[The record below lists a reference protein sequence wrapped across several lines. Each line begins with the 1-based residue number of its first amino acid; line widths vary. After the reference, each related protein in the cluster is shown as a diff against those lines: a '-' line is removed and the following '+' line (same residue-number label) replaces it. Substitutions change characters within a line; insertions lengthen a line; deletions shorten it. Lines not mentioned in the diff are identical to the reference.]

1 MDDTIVDFGGDRLG
15 ANLIEIASQEGF
27 FENLKPLPLLHEV
40 NKLASICPENIFI
53 LSACLQES
61 LYCKDEKIRWLKK
74 YLPAV
79 CKENVV
85 FTISGMNKTDFV
97 EKKTGMCITKYDI
110 LIDDYSRNIEEWET
124 AGGTAIKFK
133 NSFNT
138 SNPEKYKYIIKDFS
152 ELFSV
157 IEKIRSDFSK

>member
-1 MDDTIVDFGGDRLG
+1 MDDTIVDFGSNRLG
-15 ANLIEIASQEGF
+15 NNVVETASKEGF
-27 FENLKPLPLLHEV
+27 FENLEPLPLLHEV

-53 LSACLQES
+53 LSACLPGSEH
-61 LYCKDEKIRWLKK
+61 CKDEKIKWLKK
-74 YLPAV
+74 YLPAA

-110 LIDDYSRNIEEWET
+110 LIDDYSKNIEEWEA
-124 AGGTAIKFK
+124 AGGTAIKFR

-138 SNPEKYKYIIKDFS
+138 SNPEKYKYIIRDFS
-152 ELFSV
+152 ELFDT
-157 IEKIRSDFSK
+157 IEKIRGDFN